1 MGSRR
6 QARIIAFQSLFSRDL
21 NPKGLDELLTLSW
34 MDAKEKEELEPD
46 VLFFTRF
53 LISGTV
59 EHWDE
64 IDAVITA
71 QLRNWQF
78 DRVSKVDLA
87 LLRISVFQMLFVK
100 DIPPKVVIDEAIDIS
115 KRFSSDDSY
124 RFINGVLDGLR
135 KERGL

>member
-6 QARIIAFQSLFSRDL
+6 QARVLAFQSLFSQDL
-21 NPKGLDELLTLSW
+21 NPKSLEELLSLGW
-34 MDAKEKEELEPD
+34 MDPKEREDLEPD

-64 IDAVITA
+64 INTVIQG
-71 QLRNWQF
+71 QLRNWDF
-78 DRVSKVDLA
+78 NRVGKVDLA

-100 DIPPKVVIDEAIDIS
+100 DIPPKVAIDEAIDIS

>member
-21 NPKGLDELLTLSW
+21 NPKELDELLSLSW
-34 MDAKEKEELEPD
+34 MDQKEREELEPD
-46 VLFFTRF
+46 VLFFTRL

-59 EHWDE
+59 EHWKE
-64 IDAVITA
+64 IDSVIEG

-78 DRVSKVDLA
+78 DRVGKVDLA

-100 DIPPKVVIDEAIDIS
+100 DI
-115 KRFSSDDSY
+115 
-124 RFINGVLDGLR
+124 
-135 KERGL
+135 

>member
-6 QARIIAFQSLFSRDL
+6 QARILAFQSLFSQDV
-21 NPKGLDELLTLSW
+21 NPKPLEELLTLNW
-34 MDAKEKEELEPD
+34 MEPKERDDLEAD
-46 VLFFTRF
+46 VVLFTRF
-53 LISGTV
+53 LIAGTW

-64 IDAVITA
+64 IRTLIEG
-71 QLRNWQF
+71 QLRNWDF
-78 DRVSKVDLA
+78 ERVGKIDLA
-87 LLRISVFQMLFVK
+87 ILRISIFQLLFAP

-135 KERGL
+135 RDKGL

>member
-6 QARIIAFQSLFSRDL
+6 QARIIAFQSLFSQDVNPQGLEDL
-21 NPKGLDELLTLSW
+21 LQFGW
-34 MDAKEKEELEPD
+34 MDAHEKQDLEPD
-46 VLFFTRF
+46 VVLFARF

-59 EHWDE
+59 EHWAE
-64 IDAVITA
+64 INTVIEA
-71 QLRNWQF
+71 QLKNWDF
-78 DRVSKVDLA
+78 DRVGKVDLA
-87 LLRISVFQMLFVK
+87 LLRISVFQMLFSQE
-100 DIPPKVVIDEAIDIS
+100 IPAKVVIDEAIDIS

>member
-6 QARIIAFQSLFSRDL
+6 QSRIIAFQSLFSQDV
-21 NPKGLDELLTLSW
+21 NPKTPDDLLTLGW
-34 MDAKEKEELEPD
+34 MDAKERNDLEPD
-46 VLFFTRF
+46 VLFFARF
-53 LISGTV
+53 LIQGTL

-64 IDAVITA
+64 INTVIQG
-71 QLRNWQF
+71 QLRNWSF
-78 DRVSKVDLA
+78 DRLGKVDLS

-115 KRFSSDDSY
+115 KKFSSDESY

>member
-6 QARIIAFQSLFSRDL
+6 QSRIIAFQSLFSQDL
-21 NPKGLDELLTLSW
+21 NPKPLAELLSLSW
-34 MDAKEKEELEPD
+34 MEPKEREELEPD

-53 LISGTV
+53 LIQGTL

-64 IDAVITA
+64 IDLVIQG
-71 QLRNWQF
+71 QLRNWSF
-78 DRVSKVDLA
+78 ERLGKVDLS

>member
-6 QARIIAFQSLFSRDL
+6 QARILAFQSLFSQDL
-21 NPKGLDELLTLSW
+21 NPQPMEKLLSLGW
-34 MDAKEKEELEPD
+34 MEPQEFAELEPD

-64 IDAVITA
+64 INTVIEG
-71 QLRNWQF
+71 QLRNWDF
-78 DRVSKVDLA
+78 NRVGKVDLGI
-87 LLRISVFQMLFVK
+87 LRISVFQMLYVK
-100 DIPPKVVIDEAIDIS
+100 DIPVKVVIDEAIDIA
-115 KRFSSDDSY
+115 KRFASDDSY

-135 KERGL
+135 KEKGL

>member
-6 QARIIAFQSLFSRDL
+6 QARILAFQSLFSRDL
-21 NPKGLDELLTLSW
+21 NPKALDELLTLSW
-34 MDAKEKEELEPD
+34 MDAKEREDLEPD

-59 EHWDE
+59 EHWEE
-64 IDAVITA
+64 IDAVIEA

-78 DRVSKVDLA
+78 SRVGKVDLA

>member
-6 QARIIAFQSLFSRDL
+6 QARVLAFQSLFSRDL
-21 NPKGLDELLTLSW
+21 NPKELDELLTLNW
-34 MDAKEKEELEPD
+34 MDPKEREELEPD

-53 LISGTV
+53 LIAGTV

-64 IDAVITA
+64 IDNVIEG

-78 DRVSKVDLA
+78 DRVGKVDLA
-87 LLRISVFQMLFVK
+87 LLRISVFQLLFAK

>member
-6 QARIIAFQSLFSRDL
+6 QSRILAFQSLFSQDV
-21 NPKGLDELLTLSW
+21 NPKPAAELLSLNW
-34 MDAKEKEELEPD
+34 MEPKEREELEPD

-53 LISGTV
+53 LIQGTLD
-59 EHWDE
+59 HWEE
-64 IDAVITA
+64 INTVIQG

-78 DRVSKVDLA
+78 DRVGKVDLA
-87 LLRISVFQMLFVK
+87 LLRISVFQMLYVL

-115 KRFSSDDSY
+115 KRFSSDESY

>member
-21 NPKGLDELLTLSW
+21 NPKELDELLSLSW
-34 MDAKEKEELEPD
+34 MDQKEREELEPD
-46 VLFFTRF
+46 VLFFTRL

-59 EHWDE
+59 EHWKE
-64 IDAVITA
+64 IDSVIEG

-78 DRVSKVDLA
+78 DRVGKVDLA

-115 KRFSSDDSY
+115 KRFASDDSY

>member
-6 QARIIAFQSLFSRDL
+6 QARVIAFQSLFSRDL
-21 NPKGLDELLTLSW
+21 NPKELDELLTLSW
-34 MDAKEKEELEPD
+34 MNPKEREDLEPD
-46 VLFFTRF
+46 VLFFARF
-53 LISGTV
+53 LIAGTV

-64 IDAVITA
+64 IDTVIEG

-78 DRVSKVDLA
+78 DRVGKVDLA
-87 LLRISVFQMLFVK
+87 LLRISVFQLLFAQ

>member
-6 QARIIAFQSLFSRDL
+6 QSRIIAFQSLFSQDV
-21 NPKGLDELLTLSW
+21 NPKGLAELITLDW
-34 MDAKEKEELEPD
+34 MDPKEREELEPD
-46 VLFFTRF
+46 VLFFARF
-53 LISGTV
+53 LIQGTL

-64 IDAVITA
+64 INAVIQA
-71 QLRNWQF
+71 QLRNWTF
-78 DRVSKVDLA
+78 ERLGKVDLS

>member
-6 QARIIAFQSLFSRDL
+6 QARILAFQSLFSQDL
-21 NPKGLDELLTLSW
+21 NPQSTEKLLTLSW
-34 MDAKEKEELEPD
+34 METKERNDLEPD

-59 EHWDE
+59 EHWQE
-64 IDAVITA
+64 INTVIEG
-71 QLRNWQF
+71 QLRNWDF
-78 DRVSKVDLA
+78 NRVGKVDLGI
-87 LLRISVFQMLFVK
+87 LRISVFQMLYVH
-100 DIPPKVVIDEAIDIS
+100 DIPVKVVIDEAIDIA
-115 KRFSSDDSY
+115 KRFASDDSY